1 MKARTRIARILLG
14 LIAFST
20 VLVAGFSIA
29 LPAITRWGA
38 TDEEVAMTLPG
49 DKLLAKPL
57 VDWTTAT
64 TINAPPERVWP
75 WIAQIGDTRGGFYS
89 YTFIENQIGSLMGSG
104 DYHVVYHNADRI
116 VPEWQNPQPG
126 EQMIQG
132 VLKVAEAKPNEYL
145 LADSVTPDSMGWT
158 WVWSLQPVNGG
169 AQTRLISRSRV
180 QPPPG
185 PENPIMFFVFNVG
198 GFVMMNNMMQG
209 IQQRAEGVG
218 EPPYIETIEIALW
231 FAAFIAGMVAAVAFV
246 AKKEWKRSLVVA
258 VASVIVLLVLTIV
271 QPVIWIRIVLDV
283 ALWFGVVWSLRTA
296 YPSEWLAKMELKLN
310 KA

>member
-1 MKARTRIARILLG
+1 MSTRSRIARIVIG
-14 LIAFST
+14 LV
-20 VLVAGFSIA
+20 VLVAVVVAGFA
-29 LPAITRWGA
+29 VAMPAITRWGA
-38 TDEEVAMTLPG
+38 TDAEVALSLPG
-49 DKLLAKPL
+49 DELLPKPL

-64 TINAPPERVWP
+64 TIDAPPDRVWP

-89 YTFIENQIGSLMGSG
+89 YTFIENQVGALMGA

-132 VLKVAEAKPNEYL
+132 VLKVAEVNPNEFL

-158 WVWSLQPVNGG
+158 WVWSLQPINGG

-185 PENPIMFFVFNVG
+185 PENPVMFFVFNVG
-198 GFVMMNNMMQG
+198 GFVMMQNMTQG

-218 EPPYIETIEIALW
+218 EPPYIETVEIMLW
-231 FAAFIAGMVAAVAFV
+231 FAAFLAGLVAALLFV
-246 AKKEWKRSLVVA
+246 VKPDWRLPALIT
-258 VASVIVLLVLTIV
+258 VASAIVVLILIIV
-271 QPVIWIRIVLDV
+271 QPAIWVRVMLD
-283 ALWFGVVWSLRTA
+283 ALLWSGVVLAWMGRRSAMPTLQ
-296 YPSEWLAKMELKLN
+296 PSTT